1 MVGGVGCR
9 RVENM
14 TLGGSERQMPTKPTL
29 ERPRRDRVSNPP
41 PMSSR
46 STRRATLAALFVLGV
61 PAIGAAQGLDL
72 TINHVGLAI
81 GDVPEVTGLR
91 LNYRDR
97 NLRRVDGV
105 NVTIWTP
112 YNDDDM
118 RGVVRGVA
126 LGLPMTG
133 ARNIDGLALGLFGVG
148 AQDRIRGIGFA
159 PIGLGSGGSLEGL
172 MVGGIGMGT
181 GGTMTGIGVGGIGL
195 GSGGKMKG
203 LFVGGIGVGSG
214 EDVEGIIIGGVGV
227 GAGRDLTGIS
237 ISGIASGAGRD
248 VHGLTIAGIA
258 AGAGGDL
265 TGITIAGIAAGAG
278 GTLKG
283 LTIAGIAAG
292 APRLRGVALSAIA
305 AGGQDVKGLVF
316 AGAYMKIDK
325 GEFSGVTVSSYNHIK
340 GVQHGLAIGL
350 LNYTEELHGVQ
361 VGLINI
367 ARNNPSGAR
376 VLPIANWHR

>member
-1 MVGGVGCR
+1 
-9 RVENM
+9 M
-14 TLGGSERQMPTKPTL
+14 TPGNGERQVPTKPTRA
-29 ERPRRDRVSNPP
+29 RPRRERDLNPP

-46 STRRATLAALFVLGV
+46 TTRRASLAALFVLAV
-61 PAIGAAQGLDL
+61 PSLGSAQGLDL

-81 GDVPEVTGLR
+81 GDIPEVTGLR

-97 NLRRVDGV
+97 NLRRVDGM
-105 NVTIWTP
+105 NVTIWMP
-112 YNDDDM
+112 YNDEDM
-118 RGVVRGVA
+118 RGVVRGIA

-133 ARNIDGLALGLFGVG
+133 ARNIDGLAVGLFGVG

-172 MVGGIGMGT
+172 MIGGVGAGT
-181 GGTMTGIGVGGIGL
+181 GGSITGIGVAGIGL
-195 GSGGKMKG
+195 GSGGRMRG

-227 GAGRDLTGIS
+227 GAGRNLTGIS
-237 ISGIASGAGRD
+237 ISGIASGAGGD
-248 VHGLTIAGIA
+248 VRGLTIAGIA

-278 GTLKG
+278 GTLRG
-283 LTIAGIAAG
+283 LTIAGVAAG

-340 GVQHGLAIGL
+340 GVQHGLAIGI
-350 LNYTEELHGVQ
+350 LNYAEELHGLQ

-367 ARNNPSGAR
+367 ARNNASGAR

>member
-1 MVGGVGCR
+1 
-9 RVENM
+9 M
-14 TLGGSERQMPTKPTL
+14 TRGECERQCLAKPAC
-29 ERPRRDRVSNPP
+29 ERQRRDADSSLP
-41 PMSSR
+41 PMR
-46 STRRATLAALFVLGV
+46 SPTTRRATFAALFVLGL
-61 PAIGAAQGLDL
+61 PALGSAQGLDL

-81 GDVPEVTGLR
+81 GDIPEVTGLR

-105 NVTIWTP
+105 NVTIWMP
-112 YNDDDM
+112 YDDDNM

-133 ARNIDGLALGLFGVG
+133 ARNIDGLALGVFGVG

-159 PIGLGSGGSLEGL
+159 PIGMGSGGSLEGL
-172 MVGGIGMGT
+172 MIGGIGAGT
-181 GGTMTGIGVGGIGL
+181 GGSITGIGVGGIGL
-195 GSGGKMKG
+195 GSGGRMKG

-248 VHGLTIAGIA
+248 VLGLTVAGIA

-283 LTIAGIAAG
+283 ITIAGVAAG
-292 APRLRGVALSAIA
+292 APRLRGVALSPIA
-305 AGGQDVKGLVF
+305 AGGQDVKGLVV

-325 GEFSGVTVSSYNHIK
+325 GEFTGLTASSFNHIR
-340 GVQHGLAIGL
+340 GVQNGLAIGL
-350 LNYTEELHGVQ
+350 LNYADELHGLQ
-361 VGLINI
+361 LGLINI

-376 VLPIANWHR
+376 VLPVANWHR